1 MIKRRFYRHEHGD
14 NDNASD
20 SSVSSSDSEPEVDG
34 AEESQDDVEVQEDD
48 ESCSTSSGYESED
61 SSVNEVD
68 IDSSGLPSIEEDPEL
83 GKESLIL
90 TGSPI
95 PDEIPLGTPLPD
107 ESSLGTLDPQSDILS
122 MKESLPEDIP
132 ACILKCKSVF
142 KCRICPRVVCL
153 NEETLKAHLKSKRHA
168 RSEKLL
174 NEGRLKIML
183 NNNGEI
189 ENPENSTESPPRLP
203 AFPPEHRRKKKKSKQ
218 SYGSQAKSSN
228 KKEKKRLNGG
238 QMRGSTTKNLV
249 KKRRKIE

>member
-1 MIKRRFYRHEHGD
+1 MIKRRFYRLEHGD

-20 SSVSSSDSEPEVDG
+20 SSVSSSDSEPEVD
-34 AEESQDDVEVQEDD
+34 AEESQDDVEVQDD

-68 IDSSGLPSIEEDPEL
+68 IDSSGLPSTEDDPGI
-83 GKESLIL
+83 GKEIQSL
-90 TGSPI
+90 TGTQV
-95 PDEIPLGTPLPD
+95 PDEISSDTQLP
-107 ESSLGTLDPQSDILS
+107 LGTLDIHSNILS
-122 MKESLPEDIP
+122 MKEPLPADVP
-132 ACILKCKSVF
+132 VCILKCKSVF
-142 KCRICPRVVCL
+142 KCKLCPRVVCL

-174 NEGRLKIML
+174 NDGRLKIML

-203 AFPPEHRRKKKKSKQ
+203 AFPPEQRRRKKKSRQ
-218 SYGSQAKSSN
+218 SHGSQAKRSN
-228 KKEKKRLNGG
+228 KKEKGSNGG
-238 QMRGSTTKNLV
+238 KKMRGSTKSLL